1 MRWRHRSV
9 TIATMELPVVVL
21 KQLKAYWY
29 TPFLI
34 YSFLLLFFFF
44 FATVYNFLDS
54 LFASLEE
61 MILSKR
67 VLRTLVI
74 TTLFVTKDFAVK

>member
-1 MRWRHRSV
+1 
-9 TIATMELPVVVL
+9 MELPAVVL

-34 YSFLLLFFFF
+34 YSFLLFFV

-61 MILSKR
+61 MALSKR
-67 VLRTLVI
+67 VQRTLVI
-74 TTLFVTKDFAVK
+74 TTLFVNKDLAVKLNLLL